1 MVLRGEDSPAA
12 ENKTSC
18 IIIGEGPPTPPREVF
33 DRIPLHGSN
42 LTDESAVVNAVLF
55 QTEYVID
62 N

>member
-18 IIIGEGPPTPPREVF
+18 IVIGEGPPTPPPEVF